1 MPPSLQCSSQ
11 VPETYFFQLFLFYFF
26 SELSVY
32 LSICLPIYFFSILSF
47 NLQKKVR
54 IFGRSRYFSGGRR
67 NGRFKIVVISSH
79 IWIHT
84 FWKHWMMK
92 LRDPKVQTC
101 IPEIE
106 CNFSFFLDRSIVL
119 ANELAQCGGP
129 SSSGGGQREE
139 VCALHAK
146 GLFLWQDLSCLPA
159 A

>member
-1 MPPSLQCSSQ
+1 
-11 VPETYFFQLFLFYFF
+11 
-26 SELSVY
+26 
-32 LSICLPIYFFSILSF
+32 
-47 NLQKKVR
+47 
-54 IFGRSRYFSGGRR
+54 
-67 NGRFKIVVISSH
+67 
-79 IWIHT
+79 
-84 FWKHWMMK
+84 MMK

>member
-1 MPPSLQCSSQ
+1 MLKSGAWDVFLSVVS
-11 VPETYFFQLFLFYFF
+11 FLFFF
-26 SELSVY
+26 LNY
-32 LSICLPIYFFSILSF
+32 LSICPSVCPSIFFSILNF
-47 NLQKKVR
+47 NLQKKVQ

-67 NGRFKIVVISSH
+67 NGCFKIVVISSH

-129 SSSGGGQREE
+129 SSSGGGQRGE
-139 VCALHAK
+139 VRALHAK
-146 GLFLWQDLSCLPA
+146 GLSLRQGLGCLPA